1 MVSIKDV
8 ARDAGVSPQT
18 VSNCINNPDIVKP
31 ATRKLVAASIK
42 RLKYTPN
49 ASARRLRMQRSNTI
63 AIGIA
68 PTSRSQVYDRLLH
81 ALVTEADA
89 RNIRVTLYKTDSH
102 QDEIRQFAA
111 LSAQGDVDAFIL
123 TDTAHGD
130 PRINWLNEHRQTFVL
145 FGRPWGLD
153 DMYDPSV
160 PWVDVDGRH
169 GIADMAQYLI
179 LHGRKHIG
187 FIGWP
192 GLSGTGNDRRMGWQD
207 VMLGARMAT
216 EDELDTLSD
225 TAEDEIF
232 SAQIACTRLLER
244 RPDIDAIICV
254 SDTIATGARLALAAG
269 SGDDGI
275 AVSGFDDTAT
285 AESMGLNSI
294 AQPLTESA
302 RELMRIIQER
312 LDAGPDLQ
320 NGVDDCHVL
329 MPPKII
335 IR

>member
-1 MVSIKDV
+1 
-8 ARDAGVSPQT
+8 
-18 VSNCINNPDIVKP
+18 
-31 ATRKLVAASIK
+31 
-42 RLKYTPN
+42 
-49 ASARRLRMQRSNTI
+49 
-63 AIGIA
+63 
-68 PTSRSQVYDRLLH
+68 
-81 ALVTEADA
+81 
-89 RNIRVTLYKTDSH
+89 
-102 QDEIRQFAA
+102 
-111 LSAQGDVDAFIL
+111 
-123 TDTAHGD
+123 
-130 PRINWLNEHRQTFVL
+130 
-145 FGRPWGLD
+145 
-153 DMYDPSV
+153 
-160 PWVDVDGRH
+160 
-169 GIADMAQYLI
+169 
-179 LHGRKHIG
+179 
-187 FIGWP
+187 
-192 GLSGTGNDRRMGWQD
+192 
-207 VMLGARMAT
+207 MLGARMAT

-329 MPPKII
+329 LPPKII

>member
-18 VSNCINNPDIVKP
+18 VSNCINNPDIFKP

-225 TAEDEIF
+225 TAED
-232 SAQIACTRLLER
+232 
-244 RPDIDAIICV
+244 
-254 SDTIATGARLALAAG
+254 
-269 SGDDGI
+269 GI

-329 MPPKII
+329 LPPKII